1 VVLLTNESDEIVFRN
16 DERPVEDAGERLP
29 PWLVLLVD
37 DDREVHRVTRLVLSD
52 LVFQGRSLHFVSAF
66 SADEARSI
74 LRRTHAIS
82 VCMLDVVM
90 ETDTAGLDL
99 IHYIRSDLANYEM
112 RLILRTGEPGMAPE
126 RDVVLRYDINDYK
139 AKTELTQGKLVTSM
153 ISALR
158 GYQQI
163 VELNRHR
170 RHLAATNRTLEQRV
184 AERTTALHKAEQRW
198 RSVLDAAV
206 HPMVISRLG
215 DGLVR
220 YANQRATDLFG
231 DSLQIGQRA
240 PTYYVSPT
248 DGEVIA
254 RKIRENGLVEDQELL
269 LRRPDGTQ
277 FWALLSGV
285 SMEFEGECCEL
296 ISFNDIS
303 RRKAR
308 EEDLILQATT
318 DPLTGAVN
326 RRYFVDVGERE
337 LRRARRFRHAVCMV
351 TIDLDHFKLVNDT
364 YGHGV
369 GDVVLQN
376 TVEAVAGVLRDTD
389 ILARLG
395 GEEFAVLL
403 PETSITGAMA
413 MAERLRLAIAQ
424 TEQGVPGLD
433 LVTASLGVAQL
444 TGGSENLHSLLERA
458 DRALYRAKHN
468 GRNRDERAEEDEAPA
483 L

>member
-1 VVLLTNESDEIVFRN
+1 
-16 DERPVEDAGERLP
+16 
-29 PWLVLLVD
+29 
-37 DDREVHRVTRLVLSD
+37 
-52 LVFQGRSLHFVSAF
+52 
-66 SADEARSI
+66 
-74 LRRTHAIS
+74 
-82 VCMLDVVM
+82 
-90 ETDTAGLDL
+90 
-99 IHYIRSDLANYEM
+99 
-112 RLILRTGEPGMAPE
+112 
-126 RDVVLRYDINDYK
+126 
-139 AKTELTQGKLVTSM
+139 
-153 ISALR
+153 
-158 GYQQI
+158 
-163 VELNRHR
+163 
-170 RHLAATNRTLEQRV
+170 
-184 AERTTALHKAEQRW
+184 
-198 RSVLDAAV
+198 
-206 HPMVISRLG
+206 
-215 DGLVR
+215 
-220 YANQRATDLFG
+220 LFG

-468 GRNRDERAEEDEAPA
+468 GRNRVERAEEDEAPA

>member
-1 VVLLTNESDEIVFRN
+1 VVLYAGDTDEIVFRS
-16 DERPVEDAGERLP
+16 DEQISPDAGERLP

-37 DDREVHRVTRLVLSD
+37 DDREVHRVTRLVLED
-52 LVFQGRSLHFVSAF
+52 LVFQGRSLHFTSAY
-66 SADEARSI
+66 SADEARAI
-74 LRRTHAIS
+74 LRRSNSFA

-90 ETDTAGLDL
+90 ETETAGLDL
-99 IHYIRSDLANYEM
+99 IQYIRSDLANYEM

-126 RDVVLRYDINDYK
+126 RDVILRYDINDYK
-139 AKTELTQGKLVTSM
+139 AKIELTQGKLVTAM

-158 GYQQI
+158 GFQQL

-184 AERTTALHKAEQRW
+184 AERTAALHKAEQRW
-198 RSVLDAAV
+198 RSVLDSAV

-220 YANQRATDLFG
+220 YANQRAEDLFG

-240 PTYYVSPT
+240 PTYYVQPS

-254 RKIRENGLVEDQELL
+254 RKIREIGLVEDQELL

-285 SMEFEGECCEL
+285 SMEFEGESCEL

-308 EEDLILQATT
+308 EEDLIRQATT

-326 RRYFVDVGERE
+326 RRYFFDVGERE
-337 LRRARRFRHAVCMV
+337 LRRARRFRHAACVV
-351 TIDLDHFKLVNDT
+351 TLDLDHFKAINDT

-376 TVEAVAGVLRDTD
+376 TVTAVLSVLRDTD
-389 ILARLG
+389 VLARLG

-403 PETSITGAMA
+403 PETSIPGALA

-424 TEQGVPGLD
+424 ADQGVPGLD
-433 LVTASLGVAQL
+433 GVTSSLGVAQFK
-444 TGGSENLHSLLERA
+444 GGEESLHDLLERA
-458 DRALYRAKHN
+458 DHALYRAKRL
-468 GRNRDERAEEDEAPA
+468 GRNRVERAEDEREA
-483 L
+483 